1 MNEEVNTNNSLN
13 FIVLWAQ
20 RSNVSDK
27 SKNIIYLT
35 INVKDPEQSTLV
47 FDISDTS
54 LDLKAK
60 STTTEEEYD
69 LHIDFFKEIE
79 ASSVRQTITG
89 SHIFVVLEKK
99 DLEEEYWP
107 RLTKDKIKYRNIR
120 TDFDRWVDEDEQDEV
135 EAEDLSGMGGMA
147 DMAGMGGMG
156 DMAGLGGMGGMGD
169 FDISQLAKQFGGA
182 GAPNFGSSGPSQYGD
197 FSGADENDFSSS
209 GNEDDDED
217 DDEGH
222 EHGHSHSH
230 GDEGHSHSH

>member
-69 LHIDFFKEIE
+69 LHIDFFKEID

-135 EAEDLSGMGGMA
+135 EAEDLSGMDGMA

-217 DDEGH
+217 DDDGH
-222 EHGHSHSH
+222 DHGHSHSH

>member
-69 LHIDFFKEIE
+69 LHIDFFKEID

-135 EAEDLSGMGGMA
+135 EAEDLSGMDGMA

>member
-217 DDEGH
+217 DDGGH